1 MSDYFFLKSPREK
14 KTRLFDRF
22 FWIKR
27 KIFKSKNHKI
37 DSFDFTNFGAWTFE
51 KFSDILCHLYKNDD
65 K

>member
-1 MSDYFFLKSPREK
+1 MPDYFLKKSPREK
-14 KTRLFDRF
+14 KTRLI